1 MIDAEAG
8 RGAVCEVVITSCARP
23 DGSPSGGCK
32 AGFTLLQKDVVK
44 MVRNMNKKK
53 VACAGTE
60 GEAVREAGFTF
71 LEILVVIIILGLLA
85 AMVAP
90 NVTRKLGGAKQ
101 KTASAQ
107 IEMLMTSLE
116 LYRLDVGRYPAESDG
131 LQALVENPGEDRW
144 DGPYLK
150 KEQIPL
156 DPWGVPFVYANPGE
170 HGDVDLYSLGLD
182 MQPGGEGE
190 NADVVSW

>member
-1 MIDAEAG
+1 MMDTEAG
-8 RGAVCEVVITSCARP
+8 RSVICEVVIASCARP
-23 DGSPSGGCK
+23 GGGPSGGK
-32 AGFTLLQKDVVK
+32 AWCTLLQKDVMK

-60 GEAVREAGFTF
+60 GETVREAGFTF

-156 DPWGVPFVYANPGE
+156 DPWGAPFVYVNPGE